1 VVEGGVWGNKYYG
14 GYNTSMS
21 FDYNS
26 TKNEYSLPE
35 FSNAWVFPE
44 ACDSLSH
51 MNGTSATESYLNA
64 LYGSNESSHS
74 SVPSEATG
82 YLKTSWYLTD
92 VETQSILF
100 GYDLPYCAS
109 DGSLTNYLGCIQ
121 DGSYIF
127 RSTGVCDPRSSN
139 YSWTF
144 CGKSGGAQEEFR
156 FTVSNG
162 TCAANN
168 ARRTNEINLISSPPE
183 PQSERPSLVSVG
195 EVEEPLVTSPD
206 LKDAL
211 ASSSSPQEWVNLRIV
226 LIFIGGVGVAG
237 LVVVWVLFPLFKPKS
252 STRESRSPSHP
263 L

>member
-1 VVEGGVWGNKYYG
+1 
-14 GYNTSMS
+14 MS

-26 TKNEYSLPE
+26 TKNEYSLPH

-44 ACDSLSH
+44 TCDSLSH

-92 VETQSILF
+92 AESQSILL

-109 DGSLTNYLGCIQ
+109 DGSVTNYMGCIQ

-127 RSTGVCDPRSSN
+127 RSTGICDPRSSN

-144 CGKSGGAQEEFR
+144 CGKSGGPQEEFQ

-162 TCAANN
+162 TCAANV
-168 ARRTNEINLISSPPE
+168 ARRTNEIDLISFPE
-183 PQSERPSLVSVG
+183 PQSERSFPVGVREAEDPLVSTLDPKN
-195 EVEEPLVTSPD
+195 EAPASP
-206 LKDAL
+206 
-211 ASSSSPQEWVNLRIV
+211 SPQRGSNNLRIV
-226 LIFIGGVGVAG
+226 LMFVGCIGVAG
-237 LVVVWVLFPLFKPKS
+237 LVAVWVLFPFFKPKP
-252 STRESRSPSHP
+252 TRESRSPSHP